1 MGDPRPL
8 DEHRPMDDAP
18 RDDEA
23 AVRRRTRILRR
34 AAALNA
40 AHAADELGPGPGA
53 QSVHRALSLLH
64 VVGLLAQE
72 SPQGVGLAEIA
83 QVVSRPKPSI
93 HRLLSALV
101 DLGYVERVPASSGY
115 RLGIQ
120 SQVLGGLA
128 QASADP
134 VVVAARQSL
143 RRIAQT
149 TGDTAHLTLRAGS
162 YAICALREDG
172 PQAGAS
178 DALMV
183 GDRHPLGYGAGS
195 LAIMAGLPDTE
206 IEEVLQSNAGIPA
219 TRYPRMSDAVVR
231 ELVAEARDRGAAVNP
246 GLLAL
251 GSWAV
256 GVVIAEPRTAPRA
269 ALSVATSEARLSGAR
284 RTRIVE
290 LLREEAGRIER
301 GLVRS

>member
-1 MGDPRPL
+1 M
-8 DEHRPMDDAP
+8 DEHRSLSDTVNGDAQHE
-18 RDDEA
+18 DGA

-40 AHAADELGPGPGA
+40 AHAADELGPGTGA

-72 SPQGVGLAEIA
+72 APEGVGLAEIA
-83 QVVSRPKPSI
+83 QVVNRPKPSI
-93 HRLLSALV
+93 HRMLSALV

-134 VVVAARQSL
+134 VVVAARESL
-143 RRIAQT
+143 RRIARL

-172 PQAGAS
+172 LDAGAS

-183 GDRHPLGYGAGS
+183 GDRHPLGFGAGS
-195 LAIMAGLPDTE
+195 LAIMAGLADDE
-206 IEEVLQSNAGIPA
+206 IETVLQSNAGVPA

-231 ELVAEARDRGAAVNP
+231 ELVEDARAKGAATNP
-246 GLLAL
+246 GLLAR

-256 GVVIAEPRTAPRA
+256 GIVIAEPRTAPRA
-269 ALSVATSEARLSGAR
+269 ALSVATSQARLSGPR
-284 RTRIVE
+284 RVRVIE

-301 GLVRS
+301 GLSRG

>member
-1 MGDPRPL
+1 M
-8 DEHRPMDDAP
+8 DEHRSLSDTVNGDAQHDDG
-18 RDDEA
+18 A

-40 AHAADELGPGPGA
+40 AHAADELGPGTGA

-72 SPQGVGLAEIA
+72 APEGVGLAEIA
-83 QVVSRPKPSI
+83 QVVNRPKPSI
-93 HRLLSALV
+93 HRMLSALV

-134 VVVAARQSL
+134 GVVAARESL
-143 RRIAQT
+143 RRIARL

-172 PQAGAS
+172 LDAGAA

-183 GDRHPLGYGAGS
+183 GDRHPLGFGAGS
-195 LAIMAGLPDTE
+195 LAIMAGLADDE
-206 IEEVLQSNAGIPA
+206 IETVLQSNAGVPA

-231 ELVAEARDRGAAVNP
+231 ELVEDARAKGAATNP
-246 GLLAL
+246 GLLAR
-251 GSWAV
+251 GSWA
-256 GVVIAEPRTAPRA
+256 GGIVIAEPRTAPRA
-269 ALSVATSEARLSGAR
+269 ALSVATSQSRLSGPR
-284 RTRIVE
+284 RVRVIE

-301 GLVRS
+301 GLSRG

>member
-1 MGDPRPL
+1 M
-8 DEHRPMDDAP
+8 DEHRSLSDTVNGDAQHDDG
-18 RDDEA
+18 A

-40 AHAADELGPGPGA
+40 AHAADELGPGTGA

-72 SPQGVGLAEIA
+72 APEGVGLAEIA
-83 QVVSRPKPSI
+83 QVVNRPKPSI
-93 HRLLSALV
+93 HRMLSALV

-134 VVVAARQSL
+134 VVVAARESL
-143 RRIAQT
+143 RRIARL

-172 PQAGAS
+172 LDAGAS

-183 GDRHPLGYGAGS
+183 GDRHPLGFGAGS
-195 LAIMAGLPDTE
+195 LAIMAGLADDE
-206 IEEVLQSNAGIPA
+206 IETVLQSNAGVPA

-231 ELVAEARDRGAAVNP
+231 ELVEDARAKGAATNP
-246 GLLAL
+246 GLLAR

-256 GVVIAEPRTAPRA
+256 GIVIAEPRTAPRA
-269 ALSVATSEARLSGAR
+269 ALSVATFQSRLSGPR
-284 RTRIVE
+284 RVRVIE

-301 GLVRS
+301 GLSRG

>member
-1 MGDPRPL
+1 M
-8 DEHRPMDDAP
+8 DEHRSLSDTVNGDAQHDDG
-18 RDDEA
+18 A

-40 AHAADELGPGPGA
+40 AHAADELGPGTGA

-72 SPQGVGLAEIA
+72 APEGVGLAEIA
-83 QVVSRPKPSI
+83 QVVNRPKPSI
-93 HRLLSALV
+93 HRMLSALV

-134 VVVAARQSL
+134 VVVAARESL
-143 RRIAQT
+143 RRIARL

-172 PQAGAS
+172 LDAGAS

-183 GDRHPLGYGAGS
+183 GDRHPLGFGAGS
-195 LAIMAGLPDTE
+195 LAIMAGLADDE
-206 IEEVLQSNAGIPA
+206 IETVLQSNAGVPA

-231 ELVAEARDRGAAVNP
+231 ELVEDARAKGAATNP
-246 GLLAL
+246 GLLAR

-256 GVVIAEPRTAPRA
+256 GIVIAEPRTAPRA
-269 ALSVATSEARLSGAR
+269 ALSVATSQARLSGPR
-284 RTRIVE
+284 RVRVIE

-301 GLVRS
+301 GLSRG

>member
-1 MGDPRPL
+1 M
-8 DEHRPMDDAP
+8 DEHRSLSDTVNGDAQHDDG
-18 RDDEA
+18 A

-40 AHAADELGPGPGA
+40 AHAADELGPGTGA

-72 SPQGVGLAEIA
+72 APEGVGLAEIA
-83 QVVSRPKPSI
+83 QVVNRPKPSI
-93 HRLLSALV
+93 HRMLSALV

-134 VVVAARQSL
+134 VVVAARESL
-143 RRIAQT
+143 KRIART
-149 TGDTAHLTLRAGS
+149 TGDTAHLALRAGS

-172 PQAGAS
+172 LDAGAS

-183 GDRHPLGYGAGS
+183 GDRHPLGFGAGS
-195 LAIMAGLPDTE
+195 LAIMAGLADDE
-206 IEEVLQSNAGIPA
+206 IETVLQSNAGVPA
-219 TRYPRMSDAVVR
+219 TRYPRMPDAVVR
-231 ELVAEARDRGAAVNP
+231 ELVEDARAKGAATNP
-246 GLLAL
+246 GLLAR

-256 GVVIAEPRTAPRA
+256 GIVIAEPRTAPRA
-269 ALSVATSEARLSGAR
+269 ALSVATSQSRLSGPR
-284 RTRIVE
+284 RVRVIE

-301 GLVRS
+301 GLSRG

>member
-1 MGDPRPL
+1 M
-8 DEHRPMDDAP
+8 DEHRSLSDTVNGDAQHDDG
-18 RDDEA
+18 A

-40 AHAADELGPGPGA
+40 AHAADELGPGTGA

-72 SPQGVGLAEIA
+72 APEGVGLAEIA
-83 QVVSRPKPSI
+83 QVVNRPKPSI
-93 HRLLSALV
+93 HRMLSALV

-134 VVVAARQSL
+134 VVVAARESL
-143 RRIAQT
+143 RRIARL

-172 PQAGAS
+172 LDAGAS

-183 GDRHPLGYGAGS
+183 GDRHPLGFGAGS
-195 LAIMAGLPDTE
+195 LAIMAGLADDE
-206 IEEVLQSNAGIPA
+206 IETVLQSNAGVPA

-231 ELVAEARDRGAAVNP
+231 ELVEDARAKGAAINP
-246 GLLAL
+246 GLLAR

-256 GVVIAEPRTAPRA
+256 GIVIAEPRTAPRA
-269 ALSVATSEARLSGAR
+269 ALSVATSQSRLSGPR
-284 RTRIVE
+284 RVRVIE

-301 GLVRS
+301 GLSRG

>member
-1 MGDPRPL
+1 M
-8 DEHRPMDDAP
+8 DEHRSLSDTVNGDAQHDDG
-18 RDDEA
+18 A

-40 AHAADELGPGPGA
+40 AHAADELGPGTGA

-72 SPQGVGLAEIA
+72 APEGVGLAEIA
-83 QVVSRPKPSI
+83 QVVNRPKPSI
-93 HRLLSALV
+93 HRMLSALV

-134 VVVAARQSL
+134 VVVAARESL
-143 RRIAQT
+143 RRIARL

-172 PQAGAS
+172 LDAGAS

-183 GDRHPLGYGAGS
+183 GDRHPLGFGAGS
-195 LAIMAGLPDTE
+195 LAIMAGLADDE
-206 IEEVLQSNAGIPA
+206 IETVLQSNAGVPA

-231 ELVAEARDRGAAVNP
+231 ELVEDARAKGAATNP
-246 GLLAL
+246 GLLAR

-256 GVVIAEPRTAPRA
+256 GIVIAEPRTAPRA
-269 ALSVATSEARLSGAR
+269 ALSVATSQPRLSGPR
-284 RTRIVE
+284 RVRVIE

-301 GLVRS
+301 GLSRG